1 MFNVICLPMV
11 GQWSRIARRTIHMTV
26 SSEETGHRCR
36 KNHDPMDTKLVGRQ
50 KKRSISAITMANDCW
65 LFPVLPQNRSAIGCF
80 LKCDW
85 GFIQE
90 LRCITAN
97 WFLTVSCIYWYI
109 RPSWCTVGHFKILNF
124 DINVLY
130 ITAQNIEVY
139 GWSLSLQKQTWTKT
153 QV

>member
-1 MFNVICLPMV
+1 MDNDQGLLDELFIWQFQVKKLATDAGKIMT
-11 GQWSRIARRTIHMTV
+11 QWTQNWSAD
-26 SSEETGHRCR
+26 
-36 KNHDPMDTKLVGRQ
+36 K

-65 LFPVLPQNRSAIGCF
+65 LFPVLPQNPSAIGCF

-90 LRCITAN
+90 LCCITAN

-124 DINVLY
+124 TVLY